1 MQIHVSYNKLC
12 GVNLI
17 TLIQTI
23 VVALCGT
30 LVVTVKYHSTM
41 RYVHRLV
48 PPFISTSA
56 DVEMGIAG
64 NGNGGDFSEHM
75 RIALNS
81 HTVSNR
87 EWVV

>member
-1 MQIHVSYNKLC
+1 MQIFYNKLC

-17 TLIQTI
+17 TLTQTT
-23 VVALCGT
+23 VVVLCGT

-56 DVEMGIAG
+56 DVEMGIGG

-75 RIALNS
+75 RIALNY